1 MPLALFTICLVA
13 LALGLV
19 GRALSRRR
27 RAFGAAWAAG
37 IVALGAWQLADLRD
51 PIAWLLLMSPG
62 ASATLDAVLLG
73 YLAALALTLWPVFAR
88 RRAAA

>member
-1 MPLALFTICLVA
+1 M
-13 LALGLV
+13 
-19 GRALSRRR
+19 
-27 RAFGAAWAAG
+27 
-37 IVALGAWQLADLRD
+37 ALGAWQLADLRD